1 MLSRASAAR
10 RNPIAKA
17 TQQAASAAIVLA
29 ANPERAMNANPY
41 LMLGVR
47 PFINCCSVRT
57 MHGGSLMLPQ
67 VRDAMAEAS
76 RHFVNLDELMEAAGR
91 RLAELTGAEWGI
103 VTCGS
108 AAAVAL
114 GTAACVAG
122 NDPVRMLRLPFTEG
136 MVNRVL
142 IPKTQRFAYDQA
154 VRMIGCHLVEID
166 SREDLDRALA
176 EPVAMVVLLGKQEH
190 LGSLRLEE
198 IAAVVKPRGIP
209 IMVDAA
215 SEHLERPSPWL
226 ARGADLVVYSGG
238 KFLRGPQT
246 SGLLLGSKQLVQA
259 AWSNASPHQALGR
272 QMKASKE
279 DIVGVLAAVEHWIEE
294 RQHEAERQLWYEEL
308 EVNGERLGEVNGAAL
323 ELFEPAGVDR
333 VPRLR
338 VSWDRWQYPLDG
350 LALRQRVLDG
360 EPRIMLDDNSA
371 TENSIAIDPFQLQP
385 GEAAQVGDAITAA
398 LREAN
403 RHAPAPDRPPGTEIT
418 GNWEL
423 RVDFLQGSRVHRL
436 NLEQR
441 GPELAGHQRSTHF
454 EGPVSGWLNG
464 DQIQLSFTSRYE
476 GSTIC
481 YFFDGEIRD
490 DSMSG
495 TAMLGAAS
503 DQNHGIVNRSQFGA
517 GSWQASRVG

>member
-1 MLSRASAAR
+1 
-10 RNPIAKA
+10 
-17 TQQAASAAIVLA
+17 
-29 ANPERAMNANPY
+29 
-41 LMLGVR
+41 
-47 PFINCCSVRT
+47 

-76 RHFVNLDELMEAAGR
+76 RHFVNLDELMEAAGQ

-122 NDPVRMLRLPFTEG
+122 NDPVKMLRLPFTEG

-142 IPKTQRFAYDQA
+142 IPQTQRFAYDQA

-166 SREDLDRALA
+166 TREDLDAALA

-190 LGSLRLEE
+190 LSSLRLEE

-226 ARGADLVVYSGG
+226 VRGADLVVYSGG

-272 QMKASKE
+272 PMKVSKE
-279 DIVGVLAAVEHWIEE
+279 DIIGVLTAVEHWFEE
-294 RQHEAERQLWYEEL
+294 RDHTAERQQWYDDL
-308 EVNGERLGEVNGAAL
+308 EVIAERVGAVHGAGGEIV
-323 ELFEPAGVDR
+323 EPSGVDR

-338 VSWDRWQYPLDG
+338 VFWDRWQYPLEG

-371 TENSIAIDPFQLQP
+371 TENSIEIDPFQLQP
-385 GEAAQVGDAITAA
+385 GEAAQVGEAIAAA
-398 LREAN
+398 LREGS
-403 RHAPAPDRPPGTEIT
+403 RHAPAPDRPPETEIA
-418 GNWEL
+418 GKWEL
-423 RVDFLQGSRVHRL
+423 RVDFLQGSRLHRL

-441 GPELAGHQRSTHF
+441 GPEIAGQQRSTHF

-481 YFFDGEIRD
+481 YFFEGHIRD
-490 DSMSG
+490 GSMTG

-503 DQNHGIVNRSQFGA
+503 DQNHGIVNRSQFGP
-517 GSWQASRVG
+517 GRWHASRVA

>member
-1 MLSRASAAR
+1 
-10 RNPIAKA
+10 
-17 TQQAASAAIVLA
+17 
-29 ANPERAMNANPY
+29 MNANPY
-41 LMLGVR
+41 LVLGVR

-67 VRDAMAEAS
+67 VGDAMAEAS
-76 RHFVNLDELMEAAGR
+76 RHFVNLDELMEAAGQ

-122 NDPVRMLRLPFTEG
+122 NDPVKMLRLPFTEG

-142 IPKTQRFAYDQA
+142 IPRTQRFAYDQA

-166 SREDLDRALA
+166 TREDLERALS
-176 EPVAMVVLLGKQEH
+176 EPAAMVVLLGKLEH
-190 LGSLRLEE
+190 LGGLRLEE
-198 IAAVVKPRGIP
+198 IAALVNPRGIP

-215 SEHLERPSPWL
+215 SEHLQRPSPWL

-246 SGLLLGSKQLVQA
+246 SGLLLGSKPLVQA

-272 QMKASKE
+272 PMKVSKE
-279 DIVGVLAAVEHWIEE
+279 DIIGVLTAVEHWFEE
-294 RQHEAERQLWYEEL
+294 RDHDAERQKWYDDLAVIAERIGVLHGAGSEL
-308 EVNGERLGEVNGAAL
+308 I
-323 ELFEPAGVDR
+323 EPSGVDK

-338 VSWDRWQYPLDG
+338 ISWDRWQYPLEG

-371 TENSIAIDPFQLQP
+371 AENSIEIDPFQLQP
-385 GEAAQVGDAITAA
+385 GEAAQVGGRIANVLREAGADAPATAA
-398 LREAN
+398 L
-403 RHAPAPDRPPGTEIT
+403 PATEIS
-418 GNWEL
+418 GDWEL
-423 RVDFLQGSRVHRL
+423 RVEFLQGSRVHRL
-436 NLEQR
+436 NLEQN
-441 GPELAGHQRSTHF
+441 GAALGGHQHSTNF
-454 EGPVSGWLNG
+454 EGPITGWLNG
-464 DQIQLSFTSRYE
+464 EQIQLSFTSRYE

-490 DSMSG
+490 GRMGG

-503 DQNHGIVNRSQFGA
+503 DQNHGVVNRSQFGP
-517 GSWQASRVG
+517 GRWEASRVG

>member
-1 MLSRASAAR
+1 
-10 RNPIAKA
+10 
-17 TQQAASAAIVLA
+17 
-29 ANPERAMNANPY
+29 MNANPY
-41 LMLGVR
+41 LVLGVR

-67 VRDAMAEAS
+67 VRDAMAAAS
-76 RHFVNLDELMEAAGR
+76 RQFVNLDELMEAAGQ

-122 NDPVRMLRLPFTEG
+122 NDPVKMLRLPFTEG
-136 MVNRVL
+136 MVNRVI

-154 VRMIGCHLVEID
+154 VRMIGCPLVEIET
-166 SREDLDRALA
+166 REDLDKALA
-176 EPVAMVVLLGKQEH
+176 EPVAMVVLLGKLEH

-226 ARGADLVVYSGG
+226 VRGADLVVYSGG

-246 SGLLLGSKQLVQA
+246 SGLLLGSKPLVQA

-272 QMKASKE
+272 PMKVSKE
-279 DIVGVLAAVEHWIEE
+279 DIIGVLTAVEYWFGERDHAGE
-294 RQHEAERQLWYEEL
+294 RQKWYDDLAIIAERVGALYGAG
-308 EVNGERLGEVNGAAL
+308 GEII
-323 ELFEPAGVDR
+323 EPGGVDR

-338 VSWDRWQYPLDG
+338 VFWDRWQYPLEG
-350 LALRQRVLDG
+350 LALRQRVLQG

-371 TENSIAIDPFQLQP
+371 AENSIEIDPFQLEP
-385 GEAAQVGDAITAA
+385 GEAAQVGEAIAAA
-398 LREAN
+398 LRAASGD
-403 RHAPAPDRPPGTEIT
+403 APAEVRPPATEIA

-423 RVDFLQGSRVHRL
+423 RVEFLQGSRMHWL
-436 NLEQR
+436 NIEQR
-441 GPELAGHQRSTHF
+441 GPDLAGHQRSAHF
-454 EGPVSGWLNG
+454 EGPINGWLNG
-464 DQIQLSFTSRYE
+464 DAVQLSFTSRYE

-481 YFFDGEIRD
+481 YFLNGEVQDGG
-490 DSMSG
+490 MSG
-495 TAMLGAAS
+495 SAVLGAAS

-517 GSWQASRVG
+517 GRWQANRV